1 MFKCFLDIYCESCIK
16 DTVTN
21 KTCTISVLVEHTLF
35 WLKSSFGFFCKMVQ
49 KNLNKL
55 FCQPNI
61 LVKEVPKKEKKK
73 KTQIFQTEANAI
85 KRRNRILWWGGC
97 KTDATLEGSQGGS
110 SWGGGNWMQQRNR
123 SCDTLDRVWAECPES
138 VRANDRPLLWVL
150 NDLICA
156 ECLQ

>member
-21 KTCTISVLVEHTLF
+21 KTCKISVLVEHTLF

-61 LVKEVPKKEKKK
+61 LVKEVPKKGKEKKK
-73 KTQIFQTEANAI
+73 KTKPDI
-85 KRRNRILWWGGC
+85 
-97 KTDATLEGSQGGS
+97 S
-110 SWGGGNWMQQRNR
+110 
-123 SCDTLDRVWAECPES
+123 DRGKCYKEEEQDLVMG
-138 VRANDRPLLWVL
+138 WV
-150 NDLICA
+150 
-156 ECLQ
+156 